1 MPGPFAAPRAWSM
14 KVAVIADDL
23 TGAADSGVQIARAGY
38 RTAVAFRGSPVPPA
52 DDLDAVAVDTDSR
65 AMSAASAAKLV
76 VEAGHSMR
84 DARVVFK
91 KVDSTLRGPI
101 AAELSAALE
110 ATGREVAVFSPAF
123 PDAGRTVSGGVL
135 LVNGVPVHETGFRDD
150 PVTPVRES
158 HLPTLLSAMCPA
170 LATLST
176 EDLGNAGKVQS
187 VLANSNCVV
196 ADAETD
202 AELEALVR
210 AVPDPASVLWVGSAG
225 LVRAFGVVHA
235 GPRAAE
241 PDEMPGSASRVVVV
255 VGSLNRVARQ
265 QLEVL
270 QMGAYMAPVPLNAAA
285 LLGNP
290 SEGAMEV
297 TIASAR
303 SALLNGRGVVVYST
317 ADRSLGRTAGGE
329 AARRVAEALAEVVIG
344 LSQEELF
351 DALVLTGG
359 DTAVRVAQRLG
370 ATGVLLQGEIEP
382 GVPVGTL
389 IGPKPYRVVT
399 KAGGFGDA
407 GTLLKAV
414 QTLLKGGKD

>member
-110 ATGREVAVFSPAF
+110 ATGREVAVFCPAF

>member
-1 MPGPFAAPRAWSM
+1 V

-23 TGAADSGVQIARAGY
+23 TGAADSGVQLTRAGY

-52 DDLDAVAVDTDSR
+52 EDLDAVAVDTDSR
-65 AMSAASAAKLV
+65 AMSASSAAKLV
-76 VEAGHSMR
+76 VEAGHSVR
-84 DARVVFK
+84 GARVVFK
-91 KVDSTLRGPI
+91 KVDSTLRGPM
-101 AAELSAALE
+101 AAELSAAME
-110 ATGREVAVFSPAF
+110 ATGREVAVFCPAF

-158 HLPTLLSAMCPA
+158 HLPTLLSAVCPT

-176 EDLGNAGKVQS
+176 DDLGNAGRVQS
-187 VLANSNCVV
+187 VLASSNCVV
-196 ADAETD
+196 ADAGTD

-235 GPRAAE
+235 GPRAAVR
-241 PDEMPGSASRVVVV
+241 DETPGSASRVVVV

-270 QMGAYMAPVPLNAAA
+270 QREAYMAPVPLNAAG
-285 LLGNP
+285 LLGDP
-290 SEGAMEV
+290 SEDAMEV

-303 SALLNGRGVVVYST
+303 SALLDGRGVVVYST
-317 ADRSLGRTAGGE
+317 AGRGFERMARTE
-329 AARRVAEALAEVVIG
+329 AARRVAEALAEVVTG
-344 LSQEELF
+344 LSEEELF

-359 DTAVRVAQRLG
+359 DTAVGVAQSLK
-370 ATGVLLQGEIEP
+370 ATGVLLEGEIEP

-389 IGPKPYRVVT
+389 IGPRPYRVVT
-399 KAGGFGDA
+399 KAGGFGDE

>member
-1 MPGPFAAPRAWSM
+1 V

-23 TGAADSGVQIARAGY
+23 TGAADSGVQLARAGY

-52 DDLDAVAVDTDSR
+52 EDLDAVAVDTDSR
-65 AMSAASAAKLV
+65 AMPAESAAKLV
-76 VEAGHSMR
+76 VEAGQSVR
-84 DARVVFK
+84 GARVVFK
-91 KVDSTLRGPI
+91 KVDSTLRGPV

-110 ATGREVAVFSPAF
+110 ATGRRVAVVCPAF

-158 HLPTLLSAMCPA
+158 YLPTLLSAVCSSVA
-170 LATLST
+170 ALST
-176 EDLGNAGKVQS
+176 DDLRDVGRMQS
-187 VLANSNCVV
+187 VLASSNCVV
-196 ADAETD
+196 ADAGTD

-225 LVRAFGVVHA
+225 LVRAFGLVHA
-235 GPRAAE
+235 GPRAAVR
-241 PDEMPGSASRVVVV
+241 DETSGSASGVVVV

-270 QMGAYMAPVPLNAAA
+270 QREAHMAPVPLNAAA
-285 LLGNP
+285 LLGDP
-290 SEGAMEV
+290 SEVAMEA

-303 SALLNGRGVVVYST
+303 SALLDGRGVVVYST
-317 ADRSLGRTAGGE
+317 ADRSFERMARAE
-329 AARRVAEALAEVVIG
+329 AARRVAEALAEVVTG
-344 LSQEELF
+344 LSKEEVF

>member
-1 MPGPFAAPRAWSM
+1 M

-23 TGAADSGVQIARAGY
+23 TGAADSGVQLARAGY

-52 DDLDAVAVDTDSR
+52 EDLDAVAVDTDSR
-65 AMSAASAAKLV
+65 AMSAESAAKLV
-76 VEAGHSMR
+76 VEAGQSVR
-84 DARVVFK
+84 GARVVFK
-91 KVDSTLRGPI
+91 KVDSTLRGPV

-110 ATGREVAVFSPAF
+110 ATGRRVAVVCPAF

-150 PVTPVRES
+150 PVTPVRKS
-158 HLPTLLSAMCPA
+158 YLPALLSAVCPSVA
-170 LATLST
+170 ALST
-176 EDLGNAGKVQS
+176 DDLRDVGRMQS
-187 VLANSNCVV
+187 VLASSNCVV
-196 ADAETD
+196 ADAGTD
-202 AELEALVR
+202 SELEAIVR

-225 LVRAFGVVHA
+225 LVRAFGLVHA
-235 GPRAAE
+235 GPRVAE
-241 PDEMPGSASRVVVV
+241 PDETPGSASGVVVV

-270 QMGAYMAPVPLNAAA
+270 QREAYMAPVPLNAAA
-285 LLGNP
+285 LLDNS
-290 SEGAMEV
+290 SEGAMEGA
-297 TIASAR
+297 IAGAR
-303 SALLNGRGVVVYST
+303 SALLDGGGVVVYST
-317 ADRSLGRTAGGE
+317 ADRGFEKMARAE
-329 AARRVAEALAEVVIG
+329 AARRVAEALAEVVTG
-344 LSQEELF
+344 LSKEEVF

>member
-1 MPGPFAAPRAWSM
+1 V

-23 TGAADSGVQIARAGY
+23 TGAADSGVQLARAGY
-38 RTAVAFRGSPVPPA
+38 RTAVAFQGSPVPPA

-76 VEAGHSMR
+76 VEAGHSVR

-91 KVDSTLRGPI
+91 KVDSTLRGPM

-110 ATGREVAVFSPAF
+110 ATGREVAVLCPAF

-158 HLPTLLSAMCPA
+158 HLPKLLSAVCPT
-170 LATLST
+170 LASLST
-176 EDLGNAGKVQS
+176 EDLGNADRVQS
-187 VLANSNCVV
+187 ALVNSNCVV
-196 ADAETD
+196 ADAGTD

-235 GPRAAE
+235 GPRATE
-241 PDEMPGSASRVVVV
+241 PDETPSSASRVVVV
-255 VGSLNRVARQ
+255 VGSLNRVARK
-265 QLEVL
+265 QLEVM
-270 QMGAYMAPVPLNAAA
+270 QREAYVAPVALNAAA
-285 LLGNP
+285 LLDDP
-290 SEGAMEV
+290 SEGTMEGA
-297 TIASAR
+297 IAGAR
-303 SALLNGRGVVVYST
+303 SALLDGRGVVVYST
-317 ADRSLGRTAGGE
+317 ADRSFQWMARVE
-329 AARRVAEALAEVVIG
+329 AARRIAEALAEVVAG
-344 LSQEELF
+344 LSGDDLF

-359 DTAVRVAQRLG
+359 DTAVGVARRLG
-370 ATGVLLQGEIEP
+370 AVGIRLEGEVEP

-399 KAGGFGDA
+399 KAGGFGNA
-407 GTLLKAV
+407 GTLQKAV
-414 QTLLKGGKD
+414 RMLLKGGKD

>member
-1 MPGPFAAPRAWSM
+1 
-14 KVAVIADDL
+14 
-23 TGAADSGVQIARAGY
+23 
-38 RTAVAFRGSPVPPA
+38 
-52 DDLDAVAVDTDSR
+52 
-65 AMSAASAAKLV
+65 
-76 VEAGHSMR
+76 
-84 DARVVFK
+84 
-91 KVDSTLRGPI
+91 
-101 AAELSAALE
+101 
-110 ATGREVAVFSPAF
+110 
-123 PDAGRTVSGGVL
+123 
-135 LVNGVPVHETGFRDD
+135 
-150 PVTPVRES
+150 
-158 HLPTLLSAMCPA
+158 
-170 LATLST
+170 
-176 EDLGNAGKVQS
+176 
-187 VLANSNCVV
+187 
-196 ADAETD
+196 
-202 AELEALVR
+202 
-210 AVPDPASVLWVGSAG
+210 VPDPASVLWVGSAG